1 MLGYGRFLESLACGW
16 GVGSEEEGGERK
28 GVAFIFFL
36 SKRGKED
43 NMEGRGGGGEGGGA
57 LLAIFFLFLFYC
69 FYDSD
74 ASSFHVNFLM

>member
-43 NMEGRGGGGEGGGA
+43 NMEGRGGF
-57 LLAIFFLFLFYC
+57 LLSFFYFFYC

-74 ASSFHVNFLM
+74 VSSFHVNFLM